1 MDAHEPASGGSS
13 GARPIESASAS
24 TACQTNGSAFAYI
37 VTAAVMGVAALLA
50 AAIALLFYSVITADA
65 PYAAQAGPQADSAQ
79 ELPWDLYEQD
89 ARLRDPYGIG
99 V

>member
-1 MDAHEPASGGSS
+1 MEAHEHACGGTP

-37 VTAAVMGVAALLA
+37 VTA
-50 AAIALLFYSVITADA
+50 ADA

-89 ARLRDPYGIG
+89 ARMRDPYGIG

>member
-1 MDAHEPASGGSS
+1 MEAHEPACGGTP

-37 VTAAVMGVAALLA
+37 VTAALLA
-50 AAIALLFYSVITADA
+50 AAVALLFYTVIAADA

-89 ARLRDPYGIG
+89 ARMRDPYGIG

>member
-1 MDAHEPASGGSS
+1 MEAHEPACGGTP

-37 VTAAVMGVAALLA
+37 VTAAVMGVAALLFYTV
-50 AAIALLFYSVITADA
+50 IAADA

-89 ARLRDPYGIG
+89 ARMRDPYVIG

>member
-1 MDAHEPASGGSS
+1 MEAHEPACGGTP

-50 AAIALLFYSVITADA
+50 AAVALLFYTVIAADA

-89 ARLRDPYGIG
+89 ARMRDSYGIG